1 MLEIMAPVGTTRVCE
16 PLSILLLIGG
26 KRADGAPL
34 AAVGDKYLLIAKGIQ
49 FKESIIC
56 VESVASDGTAQLIF
70 VSEEGFTVP
79 GTHVLRVEKS
89 DDITLFAE
97 RTVTVEPALIAAEPA
112 VPPEATKAPL
122 EWTVPRPA
130 ATTGPVPDTKPDS
143 TIVADTRTE
152 QEVFARVPIP
162 PVMGPVLV
170 KKTHHPLALITA
182 IFAVIA
188 LIYFL
193 YRLTPQVPEKTH
205 SVPATKQEAPT
216 PASPSK
222 PAQAPKSPADKMQ
235 PDASS
240 ATEPDASAQP
250 EPNPYLRRAKRKR

>member
-34 AAVGDKYLLIAKGIQ
+34 ATVGDKYLLIAKGIQ

-97 RTVTVEPALIAAEPA
+97 RTVTVEPALVVAEPV
-112 VPPEATKAPL
+112 VPPEAAKAPL
-122 EWTVPRPA
+122 EWTVPKPA
-130 ATTGPVPDTKPDS
+130 ASESQTPDLEMDYANA
-143 TIVADTRTE
+143 ADTRTPE
-152 QEVFARVPIP
+152 EVFACVPLP
-162 PVMGPVLV
+162 PVAEPVRV
-170 KKTHHPLALITA
+170 KKTRHPLILV
-182 IFAVIA
+182 VIA
-188 LIYFL
+188 FVLIGIIWLL
-193 YRLTPQVPEKTH
+193 YRPAPQVPAKAP
-205 SVPATKQEAPT
+205 SVSTTST
-216 PASPSK
+216 PAAAPSK
-222 PAQAPKSPADKMQ
+222 PAQDPKSPDTQK
-235 PDASS
+235 PSDASVT
-240 ATEPDASAQP
+240 AEPDAST